1 MIEHA
6 RFGRTGHSST
16 RVIFGGAA
24 LGSANQETADG
35 VLDVL
40 REHGVNHL
48 DTAASYGDSELRI
61 APWLMGHRDDYF
73 LATKTGERNG
83 DAARGEL
90 ERSLSRL
97 GVDHVDLIQLHNLV
111 EEEEWAEAHAP
122 DGALAALCRARDE
135 GLVRFIG
142 VTGHGVRIPR
152 MHLRSLERFDYDSVL
167 LPYNFTM
174 RADDRYH
181 DEVEQLLTVC
191 QQRDVAVQTIKA
203 VARRRW
209 PADTSRDRRSWY
221 EPIDDPGAIA
231 RAVHYVLGSQ
241 ASSSTPRA
249 TSTCSDTS
257 SKPPRRRHRCRRT
270 TRWRTTPACSTSPNC
285 STTHRRASRPDTR
298 RWAGLLGTAR
308 TPTLWG
314 SSAGFGQ

>member
-24 LGSANQETADG
+24 LGSVSQETADG

-61 APWLMGHRDDYF
+61 APWLVGHRDDYF

-97 GVDHVDLIQLHNLV
+97 GVDHVDLVQLHNIV

-142 VTGHGVRIPR
+142 VTGHGVSIPR

-174 RADDRYH
+174 RANSRYH

-191 QQRDVAVQTIKA
+191 HQRDVAVQTIKA

-231 RAVHYVLGSQ
+231 RAVHYVLGRPGLFLD
-241 ASSSTPRA
+241 SSS
-249 TSTCSDTS
+249 DFHLL
-257 SKPPRRRHRCRRT
+257 RHILE
-270 TRWRTTPACSTSPNC
+270 A
-285 STTHRRASRPDTR
+285 ASRPAPVPSDDEM
-298 RWAGLLGTAR
+298 ADDAR
-308 TPTLWG
+308 SFDITQLFDDAEPERI
-314 SSAGFGQ
+314 